1 MPEYH
6 YDQLGTVAELYPLH
20 KAVLTFQ
27 LNGRGPEQRA
37 LLWGRRFVCPNGLPL
52 AEDESIDGVL
62 CINDQV
68 LFDCHIYDNE
78 NNQDRCGWYVAR
90 AESARRPEQ
99 LSSVVSNAMG
109 TVVEVGPRRAFVE
122 FRQPGR
128 VELQRAVFVAA
139 RFFDHGGR
147 LPAGTSLRSCVYE
160 DQKLHLDAQ
169 HRPGQLQG
177 ASWYAWLA
185 WRGQRPEVE
194 LDREPP
200 AEVLAGEEEPPTQR
214 PTATLADNLLP
225 ALSSAE
231 SRAQAQRR
239 HQVGPPRRP
248 PPPPP
253 TPSQDR
259 RVCLSL
265 SVSLQDKWGY
275 VCVSPPPLPRF
286 PPPPPGQVGVRV
298 VAAGCRVRS
307 AALAGGAATVPERA
321 LPPQRRTPLR
331 PQPEKLRPQNR
342 LQKGRPSPL

>member
-52 AEDESIDGVL
+52 AEDESIDDVL

-239 HQVGPPRRP
+239 HQ
-248 PPPPP
+248 
-253 TPSQDR
+253 
-259 RVCLSL
+259 
-265 SVSLQDKWGY
+265 DKWGY
-275 VCVSPPPLPRF
+275 VSSLLDAEYGVLLWQVAPRQYQSVLF
-286 PPPPPGQVGVRV
+286 H
-298 VAAGCRVRS
+298 RS
-307 AALAGGAATVPERA
+307 AAHLFDLNLKNYDLRTVFKKGDH
-321 LPPQRRTPLR
+321 LR
-331 PQPEKLRPQNR
+331 FEAEKAE
-342 LQKGRPSPL
+342 PSEPYKWKAYSVWLEEA